1 MSERRM
7 KVGEFALNQPALWD
21 RRIPLRYIDVLR
33 AALTQTVRSAMLAEY
48 DPEQWCLFFED
59 SIGIEPVRI
68 VEVAALEEFLCN
80 RFRIHFNHIVP
91 TVDYTKK
98 IWSLK
103 KDMIPLLTDPV
114 FQRLCVYMHSHGLRL
129 AHDEPGSLERALE
142 RSRARATE
150 VREVF
155 HSYFSEV
162 FSQRENPVEEVSGS
176 AFSFEELER
185 QLAESHHMMAR
196 QLLSELSCAKND
208 TTSSRETAAQHL
220 RNADLLNG
228 MLAKWYVVRR
238 DSKGRNG

>member
-91 TVDYTKK
+91 TVEYTKK

-150 VREVF
+150 VQEVYQSHF
-155 HSYFSEV
+155 PEPYQQQDDLEDALGKPKISV
-162 FSQRENPVEEVSGS
+162 G
-176 AFSFEELER
+176 ELENR
-185 QLAESHHMMAR
+185 FAEAHLLMAR
-196 QLLSELSCAKND
+196 QLVTELTCAKND
-208 TTSSRETAAQHL
+208 TTASRETAAQHL
-220 RNADLLNG
+220 RNAELLNG
-228 MLAKWYVVRR
+228 MLSKWYVVR
-238 DSKGRNG
+238 KVEKEGNK